1 MCLKIYKPTADEMR
15 RPIFML
21 SFILGSV
28 IITKFIQS
36 QYLKSDFKF
45 ITCLIYTSWGKTCRE
60 LSRFFLFKGLLSRSN
75 GCDMSILQ
83 LISPVC
89 PWRAAI
95 ASGHFPFTL
104 GIIWKEKKTDA
115 TSHSA
120 SLQLS
125 KNNWQQPLPWKEPM
139 KDIVLERTSYNWR
152 FSFKTPNVQTYTK
165 LPS

>member
-104 GIIWKEKKTDA
+104 GIIWKEKKLMLLVIL
-115 TSHSA
+115 HPCNC
-120 SLQLS
+120 LKIIGNNLYPE
-125 KNNWQQPLPWKEPM
+125 KNPWK
-139 KDIVLERTSYNWR
+139 T
-152 FSFKTPNVQTYTK
+152 
-165 LPS
+165 